1 MNCVLSH
8 ARNAPSVSTHPLTC
22 PTTYYCLD
30 WRQNAAFKWFSDLGV
45 AGGGSRPRHFISLCL
60 QFIFR
65 HYEKKKKHTFAPIE
79 QINRK
84 TDWSKHSCIFYL
96 FYFFVHCPLHFQCSI
111 NTVWRVE
118 RKDPKGKRIQNPIQ
132 IISLL
137 NRNEKLRFAE
147 PLKSDWTWPS
157 LTESS
162 CCRSLKSCVGSDSRI
177 NGPSADSLFTLGS
190 CRRSRVPNTGEL
202 SEGRILLERVV
213 FELVS
218 TTLDLCFKHT
228 CSEEFFFFSSEKHL
242 QIVGLAGSWCQTLGS
257 FEFRHPIKKKRKKKG
272 NSQPRFNHTGCL
284 VG

>member
-1 MNCVLSH
+1 M
-8 ARNAPSVSTHPLTC
+8 
-22 PTTYYCLD
+22 
-30 WRQNAAFKWFSDLGV
+30 
-45 AGGGSRPRHFISLCL
+45 
-60 QFIFR
+60 
-65 HYEKKKKHTFAPIE
+65 
-79 QINRK
+79 
-84 TDWSKHSCIFYL
+84 
-96 FYFFVHCPLHFQCSI
+96 
-111 NTVWRVE
+111 
-118 RKDPKGKRIQNPIQ
+118 KDPKGKRIQNPIQ

-228 CSEEFFFFSSEKHL
+228 CSEEFFFFLPRNICRSLASLGPDAKRWVLSSSGIRFKK
-242 QIVGLAGSWCQTLGS
+242 
-257 FEFRHPIKKKRKKKG
+257 KKKRQFTAKVQSHWLPGRIKTDML
-272 NSQPRFNHTGCL
+272 QTF
-284 VG
+284 